1 MSRIKL
7 DANTLALLRAQVRL
21 TETFNHSIRS
31 ASSGSLHFR
40 LNVEHTSDMTRFIVE
55 MGGQRHSLTL
65 PNSKSMHLKLAGFIE
80 DIAKGQVAS
89 NLQQNLNAPPRTHA
103 AANILDEQTSSQV
116 FNLIRLGGVLN
127 LNPGTGLPLHIA
139 VHRNRT
145 RPAVTTVMSI
155 GVSPPRT
162 KCFTV
167 TGTDAEMF
175 EQIVESIHHL
185 VSVASPAARAA

>member
-1 MSRIKL
+1 MNKL
-7 DANTLALLRAQVRL
+7 QLDTKTLALLKAQVRL
-21 TETFNHSIRS
+21 TGTFNHSLRS
-31 ASSGSLHFR
+31 ASSGSLPFR
-40 LNVEHTSDMTRFIVE
+40 LNVEHTSDKTRFIVE

-65 PNSKSMHLKLAGFIE
+65 PNSKSMHLKLAAFIE

-89 NLQQNLNAPPRTHA
+89 NLQENLNAPLRTHA
-103 AANILDEQTSSQV
+103 AANILDEHTSAQI
-116 FNLIRLGGVLN
+116 FNLIRRGGGLN
-127 LNPGTGLPLHIA
+127 LDPGIGLPLHIA